1 VRQRLGQQKVV
12 LVGQSWGTL
21 IGAEVAHRRPELLY
35 AFVAFGQLT
44 GWESS
49 YEGIRQRLLELART
63 THDQALEARMTAV
76 GPIPVGP
83 DPAPFLAAMD
93 PVWDEMNRR
102 GYSWHSKTGSPAP
115 LDDLFLAATV
125 MSPSVS
131 DRRLWQ
137 LLTGANNN
145 DHYRYI
151 HPTVSGWSLERDV
164 GTEFRVPYILIMGR
178 YDWQTPVNLARE
190 YFAKVC
196 APYKVYVELPNS
208 AHVALLEEPGRA
220 LLALVETVL
229 PATQGK
235 VPANAETC
243 TSAAH

>member
-1 VRQRLGQQKVV
+1 
-12 LVGQSWGTL
+12 
-21 IGAEVAHRRPELLY
+21 
-35 AFVAFGQLT
+35 
-44 GWESS
+44 
-49 YEGIRQRLLELART
+49 
-63 THDQALEARMTAV
+63 MTAV

-93 PVWDEMNRR
+93 PVWNEMNRR
-102 GYSWHSKTGSPAP
+102 GYSWRNKTGSPTP

-151 HPTVSGWSLERDV
+151 HPTASGWSLGRDV
-164 GTEFRVPYILIMGR
+164 GTDFRVPYILIMGR

-196 APYKVYVELPNS
+196 APYKVYVELPNP

-243 TSAAH
+243 ASATH